1 MKCPKCEKETNDDL
15 KFCSNCGYDLHVTED
30 KIKFENII
38 LIITLTINTILLL
51 YSFITRNTFLLIM
64 ILMIYI
70 YTLIIT
76 LSDSLIL
83 KIVSGIICALILSYF
98 AYIYFLLLSCES
110 DSIDLL
116 KGCE

>member
-64 ILMIYI
+64 ILIVYI
-70 YTLIIT
+70 FTFIIT
-76 LSDSLIL
+76 LSESRFV
-83 KIVSGIICALILSYF
+83 KIVSFIICALILAFF
-98 AYIYFLLLSCES
+98 AYVYYFLLSCES
-110 DSIDLL
+110 DSINLL

>member
-15 KFCSNCGYDLHVTED
+15 KFCSNCGYDLTNE
-30 KIKFENII
+30 KPSKLSNIV
-38 LIITLTINTILLL
+38 LIIVLLINTFFLF
-51 YSFITRNTFLLIM
+51 YSMFTRNTFLLIM